1 MSGPTT
7 APPSA
12 VLQVMHTLTNVGP
25 LGALARTAST
35 NATPAEF
42 RSALSRSITRSYYG
56 HRATSFVGSR
66 RWLSPSGS
74 LPSGAPRPDDASK
87 AQFVMAGLL
96 ARGSLPSAAFPGIPS
111 GTGLGLVAYSCGGS
125 AGVER
130 TRTGFPFH
138 PPQGRTI
145 TDNAIR

>member
-1 MSGPTT
+1 MAALIDSNMSGPTT

-35 NATPAEF
+35 NAISAEF
-42 RSALSRSITRSYYG
+42 RSALSRSITGSYYG
-56 HRATSFVGSR
+56 RRPRALLGRADGF
-66 RWLSPSGS
+66 SPSGS

-96 ARGSLPSAAFPGIPS
+96 ARGSLPSAAFPGNS
-111 GTGLGLVAYSCGGS
+111 QWHRLGARRL
-125 AGVER
+125 
-130 TRTGFPFH
+130 
-138 PPQGRTI
+138 QL
-145 TDNAIR
+145 